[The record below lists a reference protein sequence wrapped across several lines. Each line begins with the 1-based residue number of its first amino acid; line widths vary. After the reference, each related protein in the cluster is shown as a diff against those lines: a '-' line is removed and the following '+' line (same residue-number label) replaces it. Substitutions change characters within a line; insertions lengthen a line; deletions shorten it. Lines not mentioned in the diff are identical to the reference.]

1 MEKSG
6 QKHLIECKC
15 VLPQFQN
22 KKPVVYHCFV
32 VFSELDEDM
41 NVLEHYEI
49 CNNCQAVHK
58 IIDLCKSEVVP
69 TNLLEEEKIQVLEED
84 YYKKRLSAGIVGA
97 LDSNQVELATWK
109 EVYYHFS
116 NGNWG
121 KEIIIK
127 RDDDGD
133 DVVVKVI
140 KVYDRKTFKVEQY
153 THKKT
158 LINSIKTNE

>member
-6 QKHLIECKC
+6 HKHLIECKC

-22 KKPVVYHCFV
+22 KKPTVFHNFV

-41 NVLEHYEI
+41 NVLEHYEL

-58 IIDLCKSEVVP
+58 IVELCKSEIVS
-69 TNLLEEEKIQVLEED
+69 TKLLEEDKIKILEEE

-97 LDSNQVELATWK
+97 LDSNQADLPTWK

-121 KEIIIK
+121 REIIIK

-133 DVVVKVI
+133 DVILKVI
-140 KVYDRKTFKVEQY
+140 KIYDKKTFKVEQY
-153 THKKT
+153 THIKT
-158 LINSIKTNE
+158 LSNSLKSND